1 MSKMNEEIVS
11 ALPEW
16 YWQKGLHEAKIV
28 DIEEQELAYDY
39 KQRDPVRNC
48 IVLHL
53 DSRMALFDS
62 SVKEIKLYNYK
73 LCSPEAAV
81 QDLCGTWWLKD
92 NLSITDTGY
101 SLAITLKRIGKRAS
115 REELVVEIQ
124 FKYAEVI
131 KDR

>member
-16 YWQKGLHEAKIV
+16 YWQKGLHDAKIV

>member
-16 YWQKGLHEAKIV
+16 YWQKGLHDAKIV

-81 QDLCGTWWLKD
+81 QDFCGTWWLKD

>member
-16 YWQKGLHEAKIV
+16 YWQKGLHDAKIV

-53 DSRMALFDS
+53 DSRMALFDR

-81 QDLCGTWWLKD
+81 RDFCGTWWLKD

>member
-101 SLAITLKRIGKRAS
+101 SLAITFKRIGKRAS

>member
-1 MSKMNEEIVS
+1 MNEEIVS

-16 YWQKGLHEAKIV
+16 YWQKGLHDAKIV

-39 KQRDPVRNC
+39 KQLDPVRNC

-53 DSRMALFDS
+53 DSRMTLFDS